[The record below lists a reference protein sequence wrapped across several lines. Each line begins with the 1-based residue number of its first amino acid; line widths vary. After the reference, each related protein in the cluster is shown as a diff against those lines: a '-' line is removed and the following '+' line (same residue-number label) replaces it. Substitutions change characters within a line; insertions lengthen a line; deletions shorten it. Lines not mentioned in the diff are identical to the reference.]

1 MPARQGARW
10 PCAAWL
16 AGAAL
21 ASVVASG
28 LRLETV
34 DPKAGST
41 DDWGSFAP
49 PGVELK
55 DMACFLNLARYGLKA
70 TDNDV
75 VFRAGHAS
83 KDGTPEVLVL
93 QKDEHRYLIF
103 KGADGACNGQAGTIC
118 GNIATSGLGLA
129 QIGARRYPDLGASAD
144 TCDDVGCTADTAK
157 TVVDQGAGYIRS
169 MAGAMALLPQ
179 GGKDRRFLSV
189 GLGAGTLAL
198 LLQSK
203 FPEAKQTVVELSP
216 EVVSAAKCFGAGAL
230 DIVTGDGRQYI
241 DGAEE
246 GAFDAV
252 LIDVFDGADKV
263 PGCFTTG
270 EFFKSASRKLKPGG
284 VLVMNAHSGQT
295 LHNDLKDLLPGA
307 KATFPEVRIGDAPGL
322 GNKIVLATS
331 AVNATAA
338 PGVSLLARG
347 ASAVDGD
354 LNNWLADAMFAPA
367 GDVAGPVRA
376 DADVQCGR

>member
-1 MPARQGARW
+1 
-10 PCAAWL
+10 
-16 AGAAL
+16 
-21 ASVVASG
+21 
-28 LRLETV
+28 
-34 DPKAGST
+34 
-41 DDWGSFAP
+41 
-49 PGVELK
+49 
-55 DMACFLNLARYGLKA
+55 MACFHNLAGYGLKA

-75 VFRAGHAS
+75 IFRSGHAS
-83 KDGTPEVLVL
+83 TDGTPEVLVIE
-93 QKDEHRYLIF
+93 KDGHRTLIF
-103 KGADGACNGQAGTIC
+103 KGADGKCNGQAGTVC
-118 GNIATSGLGLA
+118 GGSAASVALT
-129 QIGARRYPDLGASAD
+129 QVGASLHRNQGAGMD
-144 TCDDVGCTADTAK
+144 TCDDASCVADVAA
-157 TVVDQGAGYIRS
+157 TVKDQGAGYIRS
-169 MAGAMALLPQ
+169 MAGTMALLPQ
-179 GGKDRRFLSV
+179 DRKDTRFLTV
-189 GLGAGTLAL
+189 GLGAGTLAM

-203 FPEAKQTVVELSP
+203 FPGAKQTVVELSP

-246 GAFDAV
+246 GAYDAV
-252 LIDVFDGADKV
+252 LIDVFDGDDKV

-270 EFFKSASRKLKPGG
+270 EFFQSASRKLKAGG

-367 GDVAGPVRA
+367 GDVAGPVR
-376 DADVQCGR
+376 